1 MLCVVW
7 WWWCALADTDIEEI
21 QVHVLYMNPTIHQR
35 SVPVR
40 TLRTGMTAHT
50 PTLVRTRV
58 RTHESLVL
66 HACEDPDELFFLCW
80 TEPRYVTIPVLSDYF
95 FKFSDHLQTGCR
107 QCGTLRLRP
116 KDHKND
122 DDDDNEC
129 ASCAMP
135 NNCTPN
141 TATSSAG
148 RCCCIVVVVIHVVG
162 DGSLESRNKCSAG
175 TATPTFRRRCWT
187 RAHVHARKLPQL

>member
-1 MLCVVW
+1 MEEEKCRNAEINAEMLCVVW

-80 TEPRYVTIPVLSDYF
+80 TEPEPRYVCNDTVGLFFQIFRSLADRLS
-95 FKFSDHLQTGCR
+95 SVWH
-107 QCGTLRLRP
+107 
-116 KDHKND
+116 
-122 DDDDNEC
+122 
-129 ASCAMP
+129 
-135 NNCTPN
+135 
-141 TATSSAG
+141 TAAAAERSQ
-148 RCCCIVVVVIHVVG
+148 
-162 DGSLESRNKCSAG
+162 K
-175 TATPTFRRRCWT
+175 
-187 RAHVHARKLPQL
+187 